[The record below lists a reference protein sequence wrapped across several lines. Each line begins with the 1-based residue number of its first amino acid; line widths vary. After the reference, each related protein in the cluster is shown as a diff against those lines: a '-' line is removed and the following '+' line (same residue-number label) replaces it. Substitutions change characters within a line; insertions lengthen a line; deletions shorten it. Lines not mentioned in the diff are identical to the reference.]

1 MSQCFEEACGK
12 PATRRIV
19 TRDGIIL
26 SMCDHHA
33 EMWIRKGCT
42 LLLPLHIRLIK
53 HRFATSLVIALICSL
68 ITLAVSASISSEIE
82 NITIYG
88 SPYVM
93 METVEITAE
102 ELETTYYWL
111 NVAANWLLF
120 FAAWFSATVAVF
132 TAIKSRIRRKW
143 EM

>member
-12 PATRRIV
+12 PATHRIV

-33 EMWIRKGCT
+33 EMWIRKSCT

-53 HRFATSLVIALICSL
+53 RRFATSLVIALICSL
-68 ITLAVSASISSEIE
+68 ITLGVSASISTIVE
-82 NITIYG
+82 NTTTYG
-88 SPYVM
+88 YPYIM
-93 METVEITAE
+93 MQAVKIKAE
-102 ELETTYYWL
+102 EFETTYYWL
-111 NVAANWLLF
+111 NIAVNWLLF
-120 FAAWFSATVAVF
+120 FAAWFSTMFAVF

>member
-12 PATRRIV
+12 PATHRIV
-19 TRDGIIL
+19 TRDGIVL

-53 HRFATSLVIALICSL
+53 RRFATSLVIALVCSI
-68 ITLAVSASISSEIE
+68 ITLGLAASISTIVG
-82 NITIYG
+82 NITTYG
-88 SPYVM
+88 YPYIM
-93 METVEITAE
+93 METVQITME

-111 NVAANWLLF
+111 NIATNWLLF